1 MHIRMHSGWQRIKTP
16 PEQEM
21 KTIVA
26 YMQKH
31 ARRQRVGPA
40 EA

>member
-1 MHIRMHSGWQRIKTP
+1 MHIRMGGGWQGIKTP
-16 PEQEM
+16 TDKEM

-31 ARRQRVGPA
+31 ARK
-40 EA
+40 

>member
-1 MHIRMHSGWQRIKTP
+1 MDGGWRGIKTP
-16 PEQEM
+16 SEQEM

-31 ARRQRVGPA
+31 ARQ
-40 EA
+40 